1 MKAKLFLLLVVLLPF
16 SAHSSTLTLGNNL
29 ELLVFNGEKNE
40 EDLDTVELHEG
51 KNQAVVRVNGR
62 FKRGS
67 TEELFGSNPY
77 VITFSSTSDD
87 VMLSLSSKLNS
98 LPRVKKAFRQENP
111 TWSLV
116 GDSGGVKHTSEPL
129 PGNEGLFPFSNIEA
143 LVADYNRT
151 NGIAVTSTSVEDLRD
166 VAVVVADDGKV
177 EVTGDPIT
185 QLKLWYTKATKE
197 ERKTF
202 RKWMIDQE

>member
-40 EDLDTVELHEG
+40 EDLDTVKLHEG

-98 LPRVKKAFRQENP
+98 LPRVEKAFRQENP
-111 TWSLV
+111 SWLLTS
-116 GDSGGVKHTSEPL
+116 DSGNIQFTSEAL
-129 PGNEGLFPFSNIEA
+129 PGNEGLFPFANIEN
-143 LVADYNRT
+143 LVAEYNRD
-151 NGIAVTSTSVEDLRD
+151 NGIAVTSSSVEDLKD

-177 EVTGDPIT
+177 EVSGDPIT